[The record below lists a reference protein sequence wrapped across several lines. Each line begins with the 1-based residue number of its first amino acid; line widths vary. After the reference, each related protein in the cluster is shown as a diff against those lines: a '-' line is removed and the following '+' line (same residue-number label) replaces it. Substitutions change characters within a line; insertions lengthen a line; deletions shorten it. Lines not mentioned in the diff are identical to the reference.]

1 MRRKRVPIILLFVI
15 VASMLMSFMPAQ
27 ADSVV
32 CGYVRYYVFGQG
44 PYYVPGI
51 PYCDFNSCWGL
62 FQGPNR
68 AWAWP
73 VVIETFECAHHF

>member
-15 VASMLMSFMPAQ
+15 VASMLMSFMPAN
-27 ADSVV
+27 ATPHV
-32 CGYVRYYVFGQG
+32 CGYVRYWVLAQG

-51 PYCDFNSCWGL
+51 PYCDFDTCNFI

-68 AWAWP
+68 AWVWP
-73 VVIETFECAHHF
+73 VVTETFECVGW